1 MKFGL
6 RSGIVGVAMIAALG
20 AAFWGARQGE
30 AQQAAYVPS
39 EIVAAPSSQ
48 AEISL
53 SFAPVVR
60 RAAPAVVSIYT
71 TTRVS
76 RPVEP
81 IFEMLFGRRYGAPPR
96 EETSLGSGVIVRAD
110 GMVLTNAHVIEGADE
125 VTVALSD
132 RREFR
137 ARVLLTDKRTDLA
150 VLKIDAQELPVLAFR
165 DSDTMAVGD
174 LVLAIGNPFGVG
186 QTVTSGIISA
196 QTRTTPDGGVFLQT
210 DAAIN
215 PGNSGGALVDMTG
228 RLVGINTM
236 ILSPS
241 GGSNG
246 IGFAIPADLAAQA
259 LGSAER
265 GSDTVARAWIGVEG
279 QTVTQEIAESLA
291 LVRPEGI
298 ILSALHPLSSLRTAG
313 LQPGDIVVSVGG
325 DAVGDETELAYR
337 LGIARIGDSVSIG
350 YIRDGDRRETPVS
363 LIPAPE
369 NPPRNISELTGTT
382 PLKGAVIA
390 NINPALAQ
398 ERDLDATSEGV
409 LVLGIRRG
417 FAARFGF
424 RSGDILRE
432 INGVSI
438 ASVDDVQLALAQQA
452 TSWDFII
459 ERNGR
464 LMRFAAR
471 G

>member
-6 RSGIVGVAMIAALG
+6 GGVVGVIAFAAIGVAL
-20 AAFWGARQGE
+20 WGTRDGV
-30 AQQAAYVPS
+30 AQQTPVVLT
-39 EIVAAPSSQ
+39 EIVAAPLSE
-48 AEISL
+48 AEVTL

-71 TTRVS
+71 RTRIQ

-110 GMVLTNAHVIEGADE
+110 GVVLTNAHVIEGADE
-125 VTVALSD
+125 VTVALAD

-137 ARVLLTDKRTDLA
+137 ARVLLVDERTDLA
-150 VLKIDAQELPVLAFR
+150 VLQIEAENLPILSFR
-165 DSDTMAVGD
+165 DSDTMEVGD

-215 PGNSGGALVDMTG
+215 PGNSGGALVDMSG

-246 IGFAIPADLAAQA
+246 IGFAIPADLATQA
-259 LGSAER
+259 LNSAER
-265 GSDTVARAWIGVEG
+265 GAAKVARAWIGVEG

-291 LVRPEGI
+291 LARPEGVI
-298 ILSALHPLSSLRTAG
+298 LSSLHPRSSLRDAG
-313 LQPGDIVVSVGG
+313 LKPGDIVVSVSG

-337 LGIARIGDSVSIG
+337 LGIVSIG
-350 YIRDGDRRETPVS
+350 DTVPVGYIRNGERLETSVS
-363 LIPAPE
+363 LIAAPE
-369 NPPRNISELTGTT
+369 QPPRNITELTGNT
-382 PLKGAVIA
+382 PLAGAVIA

-398 ERDLDATSEGV
+398 ERDLDAAKEGV
-409 LVLGIRRG
+409 VILGVRRG
-417 FAARFGF
+417 YAARFGF

-432 INGVSI
+432 ISGTKINQ
-438 ASVDDVQLALAQQA
+438 VDDVLLASNGRASPWQ
-452 TSWDFII
+452 FII
-459 ERNGR
+459 ERDGR